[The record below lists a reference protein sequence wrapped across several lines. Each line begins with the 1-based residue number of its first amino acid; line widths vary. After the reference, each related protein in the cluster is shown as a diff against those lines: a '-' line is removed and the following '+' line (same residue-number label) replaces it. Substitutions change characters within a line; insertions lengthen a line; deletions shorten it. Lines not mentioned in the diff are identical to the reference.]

1 MVEYTTAS
9 RDVEMGLEQRT
20 VILVEKKSSTGRMWK
35 MTLVLISVALCFGG
49 ILVFAWYWNGKS
61 DKVRI

>member
-1 MVEYTTAS
+1 MVEYTRAS

-20 VILVEKKSSTGRMWK
+20 VVLVEKKSSTGRMWK
-35 MTLVLISVALCFGG
+35 TTLALLSVALCFGG
-49 ILVFAWYWNGKS
+49 ILLFAWYWNGKS